1 MIKSDTLK
9 HLLTRVAHGDR
20 AALEDLYRLTS
31 PRLFGIALRILR
43 KSDLAADVLQSLF
56 VRIHAEADA
65 ISRMDDPLAWMV
77 GRAREAALDLCRAAP
92 GGDVILDPFEVGE
105 EVDDPLATTE
115 RSPELLALL
124 TCLGHL
130 SQERR
135 RMVLLA
141 YYDGWSRE
149 ALSIYFDAPPHAVN
163 TWLWRSISELD
174 ECLGR

>member
-9 HLLTRVAHGDR
+9 NLLSLVAHGDL

-31 PRLFGIALRILR
+31 PRLFGTALRILR
-43 KSDLAADVLQSLF
+43 KSDLAVEV
-56 VRIHAEADA
+56 VRALYVRMRGEADA

-77 GRAREAALDLCRAAP
+77 GRAREAALDLCRADPDA
-92 GGDVILDPFEVGE
+92 DVSLDPFEVSE
-105 EVDDPLATTE
+105 DVEDPLATTE
-115 RSPELLALL
+115 RSAQLLALL

-149 ALSIYFDAPPHAVN
+149 ALSVYFDAPAHAVN